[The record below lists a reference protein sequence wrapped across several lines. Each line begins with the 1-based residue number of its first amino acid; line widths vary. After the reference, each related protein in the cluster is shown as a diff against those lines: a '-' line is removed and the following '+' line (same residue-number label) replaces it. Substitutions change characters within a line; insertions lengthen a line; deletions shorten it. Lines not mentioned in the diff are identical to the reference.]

1 PSSGGTTV
9 LVDDGVPSY
18 TIGGLDIGTAY
29 DFYVQSICTGH
40 DTSDYSVPL
49 SVTTKS
55 LYMYTVNCG
64 EDPVD
69 ATFCYHADDPL
80 SVSYVASDPQKVLNF
95 IINSGNISGNINIDG
110 GEFTVFD
117 SDGSIIYSGYGNEG
131 DLSGMSFQS
140 TGDTISFSYIGPFDC
155 VEFAYEP
162 FDITVE
168 CSDCLNPQADFT
180 VIPECDSDPQFL
192 VD

>member
-1 PSSGGTTV
+1 TLTVVDPPSCIKPTDLQVTSLTADSVVLSWNEVNSATEWLVTYGPAGFDPSSGGTTV

-80 SVSYVASDPQKVLNF
+80 SVSY
-95 IINSGNISGNINIDG
+95 
-110 GEFTVFD
+110 
-117 SDGSIIYSGYGNEG
+117 
-131 DLSGMSFQS
+131 
-140 TGDTISFSYIGPFDC
+140 
-155 VEFAYEP
+155 
-162 FDITVE
+162 
-168 CSDCLNPQADFT
+168 
-180 VIPECDSDPQFL
+180 
-192 VD
+192 